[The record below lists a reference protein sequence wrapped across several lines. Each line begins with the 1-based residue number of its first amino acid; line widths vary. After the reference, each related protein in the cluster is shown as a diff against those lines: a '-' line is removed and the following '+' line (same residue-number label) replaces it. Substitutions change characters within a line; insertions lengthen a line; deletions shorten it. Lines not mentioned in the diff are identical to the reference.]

1 MGTDPG
7 GGGPLG
13 QVKAERA
20 LGKNGNGGR
29 LEGAR
34 SESPYV
40 VSYKYMVGRR
50 RRAGFGAYWPGF
62 RLRLRGGGSEWKG
75 TGGVTLSLIHIVLEW
90 FFHFLRNTARGSW

>member
-1 MGTDPG
+1 MIRCPVGPRGARVVGVASG
-7 GGGPLG
+7 GCGEDG
-13 QVKAERA
+13 A
-20 LGKNGNGGR
+20 
-29 LEGAR
+29 EGAR